1 MGASEVGGEA
11 LGMRTRV
18 LFLAQ
23 MADGGTQANS
33 RSRQGAVFSAPPGSY
48 YSACFQ
54 AAAVFLN
61 IPADRL
67 WAVPARQVAVKT
79 VPAFQAQSRA
89 LLDAKA
95 GCKASRGA
103 HFSLAVVGP
112 RLTSSR
118 MLCRSQNG
126 WIPPNTAGSHRTT
139 PSHPSPSHPSC
150 STQLLGY
157 PLPSSTVLVSNTVL
171 LTEHHK
177 TWPESI
183 YPNIAWCAH
192 GCLA

>member
-1 MGASEVGGEA
+1 MGGEA

-18 LFLAQ
+18 LFLARI
-23 MADGGTQANS
+23 ADGGTQANS
-33 RSRQGAVFSAPPGSY
+33 RSRQGAVFSALPGSY

-112 RLTSSR
+112 RLTSTR

-126 WIPPNTAGSHRTT
+126 WIPQNHPI
-139 PSHPSPSHPSC
+139 PSHPSH